1 MKTFRDNAGR
11 EWAIEV
17 TVAAVKRVR
26 SLIQV
31 DLLEAADGKLLEK
44 LASDPVLLCDVVFCL
59 VQPEAKARGISD
71 EDFGRGLAGEAIER
85 ATAAFLEEL
94 VDFFPPARRRLL
106 SKALGKLRLLETKAF
121 AVAEKRLDSPELDQE
136 LERLLAPPITG
147 G

>member
-59 VQPEAKARGISD
+59 VQPEAKAKGISD

-85 ATAAFLEEL
+85 ATSAFLEEL